1 MNCEEKRN
9 SIFNLLFRNKD
20 DKLNDIVLYYIQS
33 NDISYSE
40 NKNGFFLNL
49 STIGDIH
56 INNLYD
62 MILSLK
68 DYEVP
73 ESLSYSSDSSEED
86 IVETNIYE
94 EKELTD
100 TEIELLNYTKT
111 I

>member
-1 MNCEEKRN
+1 MMKICHEIRTPL
-9 SIFNLLFRNKD
+9 SVARMG
-20 DKLNDIVLYYIQS
+20 LNTIQ
-33 NDISYSE
+33 
-40 NKNGFFLNL
+40 
-49 STIGDIH
+49 
-56 INNLYD
+56 D

-86 IVETNIYE
+86 IVEANIYE